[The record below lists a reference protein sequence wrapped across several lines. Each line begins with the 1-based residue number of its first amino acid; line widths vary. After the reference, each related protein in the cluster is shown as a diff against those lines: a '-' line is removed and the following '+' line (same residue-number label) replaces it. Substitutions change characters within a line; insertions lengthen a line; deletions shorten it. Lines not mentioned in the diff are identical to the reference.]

1 MPVNPPDRAAWV
13 EIDVAKLR
21 KNLQLIRA
29 DIPAK
34 VKYLAVLKDDAY
46 GHDAVTV
53 GQLALQAGA
62 WGLAVST
69 VDEAWKLRSSGL
81 LPDACKIVLF
91 YERHPSEIEFCA
103 EHGITI
109 CSGDLNNI
117 AKLNQSAEK
126 IGRQIPVHIEI
137 QTGMSRYGVRWD
149 EAMPLISQVA
159 LMANIQIEGT
169 MTHFAKSYASDKTF
183 AMLQLERFESVLGGM
198 ESAGISPGIV
208 SACNSG
214 GHLNL
219 PHAQYDMVRSGILYT
234 GVTPFGCR
242 KIEGIRQVMSVKAKI
257 AAIQKVKRGETVGYG
272 MNYTATSERRVAVLP
287 MGYGDGM
294 PRLCNKGHVLI
305 HGQKAPTLGG
315 NSMDSMMVDV
325 TGIPEAKTGDEAA
338 IMGGQGTDRIG
349 VHELAKLKDSV
360 TYDVFTNFGI
370 RLKKKFVNGDKI

>member
-1 MPVNPPDRAAWV
+1 MPITPPDRAAWV

-21 KNLQLIRA
+21 KNLQLIRE

-69 VDEAWKLRSSGL
+69 VEEAWRLRKSGL
-81 LPDACKIVLF
+81 DSAKIVLF

-103 EHGITI
+103 EHGVTI
-109 CSGDLNNI
+109 CSGDANNI
-117 AKLNQSAEK
+117 AKLSQVAAK
-126 IGRQIPVHIEI
+126 LGKRIPIHIEI

-149 EAMPLISQVA
+149 EAMPLIGTIPDN
-159 LMANIQIEGT
+159 LIIEGT

-183 AMLQLERFESVLGGM
+183 AMLQLERFESVLGEM
-198 ESAGISPGIV
+198 VSAGISPGIV

-219 PHAQYDMVRSGILYT
+219 PHAQYGMVRSGILYT
-234 GVTPFGCR
+234 GVTPFSCR
-242 KIEGIRQVMSVKAKI
+242 KIEGIRQPMSVKAMI

-325 TGIPEAKTGDEAA
+325 TGISEAKTGDEAV

-370 RLKKKFVNGDKI
+370 RMQKKFVNENKQ